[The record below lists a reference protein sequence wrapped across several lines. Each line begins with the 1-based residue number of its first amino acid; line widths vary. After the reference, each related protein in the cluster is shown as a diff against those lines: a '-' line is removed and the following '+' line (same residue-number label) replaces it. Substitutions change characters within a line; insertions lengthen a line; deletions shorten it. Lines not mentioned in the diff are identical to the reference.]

1 MGFDT
6 GVDLDRLVE
15 AVAWMESDELLGHDT
30 PGLLARAG
38 VFPPRS

>member
-6 GVDLDRLVE
+6 GLDLEALVA
-15 AVAWMESDELLGHDT
+15 AVGWMESDELLGHPT

-38 VFPPRS
+38 TFPPSG